1 MILGSTS
8 GRVQSQCEACLLEV
22 ANCVSGQPGCALATT
37 DEIDVLLTALQSPI
51 AVVRDAALR
60 GLTIIVSSLPSYDNN
75 YDYALKVN
83 KRIWIER
90 FDENEENR

>member
-1 MILGSTS
+1 MS
-8 GRVQSQCEACLLEV
+8 G
-22 ANCVSGQPGCALATT
+22 NPGCASATA

-51 AVVRDAALR
+51 TVVRDAALR
-60 GLTIIVSSLPSYDNN
+60 GLTIIASSLPSYDNN

-83 KRIWIER
+83 KRIWVAR